1 MPLPPERN
9 SVSLEGHVER
19 ITYSDQESHF
29 TIAKL
34 KLKGQREL
42 VTVIGNL
49 MSVGLGERLKIQGV
63 YERHPKYGLQ
73 VRVERYESLA
83 PATEIGIERYLGSGL
98 IKGIGPEMAK
108 RIVRRFGLKT
118 LEVLDKNPGQLSL
131 VEGIGPKRVTQ
142 LKKSWEA
149 QKEVRQ
155 IMIFLQGHGITTGL
169 ASKIFK
175 HYGREA
181 ITRIQENPFDLA
193 GDLFGVGF
201 ITADR
206 LAEKL
211 GMAREAPQ
219 RVEAGI
225 AYLLQ
230 QKAEDGHTGFP
241 EEDLVRQTAELLKV
255 EADRVDRR

>member
-1 MPLPPERN
+1 MEAK
-9 SVSLEGHVER
+9 SVHLEGHVER

-34 KLKGQREL
+34 KVKGQREL

-49 MSVGLGERLKIQGV
+49 MSVGLGERLKLQGV
-63 YERHPKYGLQ
+63 YEQHPKYGLQ
-73 VRVERYESLA
+73 VRVELYESLA
-83 PATEIGIERYLGSGL
+83 PATEIGIEKYLGSGL

-118 LEVLDKNPGQLSL
+118 LELIDKKPGHLSQ
-131 VEGIGPKRVTQ
+131 VEGIGPKRITQ
-142 LKKSWEA
+142 IKKAWDA

-175 HYGREA
+175 TYGRGSIA
-181 ITRIQENPFDLA
+181 RIQENPFALA

-206 LAEKL
+206 LAKNWGWRKRPPKEWKPGSL
-211 GMAREAPQ
+211 TCCSRRPRKGTP
-219 RVEAGI
+219 GI
-225 AYLLQ
+225 R
-230 QKAEDGHTGFP
+230 GRNWCTNP
-241 EEDLVRQTAELLKV
+241 PNCCRS
-255 EADRVDRR
+255 RRGG